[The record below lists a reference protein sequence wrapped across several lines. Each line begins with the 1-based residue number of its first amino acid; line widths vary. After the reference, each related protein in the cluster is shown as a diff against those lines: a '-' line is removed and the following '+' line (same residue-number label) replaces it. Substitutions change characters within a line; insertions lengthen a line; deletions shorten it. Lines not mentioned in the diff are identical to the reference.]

1 MAQRQR
7 MCKKGIGL
15 AFLLLFASF
24 TADSYAVDAGE
35 VMKTQT
41 AQQRNNQQNIK
52 GLVLDDF
59 GEPIIGASVTIKGNK
74 NHGTITNAEGRF
86 SLNVPKG
93 TTHLEIS
100 YIGMTTYELSLKTPK
115 DLYKIR
121 MKASDTE
128 LEEVVVT
135 GVVNKMK
142 ESFTG
147 SATTFTAQEL
157 KAVGT
162 QNAIASL
169 KTLDPSFNVL
179 DSEFGSDPNRMP
191 DIEIRG
197 KSSLISTRDELA
209 QDPNQ
214 PLFILDGFESTL
226 EAIYNLDMN
235 RIASITI
242 LKDAAS
248 TAIYGSKA
256 SNGVVVVETI
266 KPKSGKLNLSYNG
279 NANIQWADLTSYNL
293 MNASEKLEFE
303 RRVGRYSN
311 FNSTEQEIRLMQSYN
326 KNCPTSPVE

>member
-179 DSEFGSDPNRMP
+179 DSEFGFRPEPHARH
-191 DIEIRG
+191 
-197 KSSLISTRDELA
+197 
-209 QDPNQ
+209 
-214 PLFILDGFESTL
+214 
-226 EAIYNLDMN
+226 
-235 RIASITI
+235 
-242 LKDAAS
+242 
-248 TAIYGSKA
+248 
-256 SNGVVVVETI
+256 
-266 KPKSGKLNLSYNG
+266 
-279 NANIQWADLTSYNL
+279 
-293 MNASEKLEFE
+293 
-303 RRVGRYSN
+303 
-311 FNSTEQEIRLMQSYN
+311 
-326 KNCPTSPVE
+326 